1 MNTDP
6 RAIIDFLLKHGFKK
20 QNTELLKNIAK
31 DIDTLCTK
39 CQRDRIQCTLSP
51 LCSRR
56 FLLKLRIKSGAKLD
70 DVPKFCY
77 RQLVNLIA
85 RDKEKKRTLYRPIDS
100 YIYLLDFFAI
110 FFPKNYRSLFK
121 NLSFRKYEEAIDV
134 LESFKRKMKDD
145 FRYFLTE
152 NYLII
157 EFYEKIYLSYLKEQY
172 VCCNLRRDE
181 ISDLNLLENLILF
194 LSTNYSHIIVER
206 TPEDSILISL
216 KVFKKKQTDL
226 HKYFNEDIDENKSLF
241 LKDIDI
247 ISDISNEIKIYFDE
261 SDNID
266 VKLNVKLKAN
276 INHEFFGKRQINYEN
291 IQNIFEFFNHL
302 YKKELKEQ
310 KK

>member
-6 RAIIDFLLKHGFKK
+6 RSIVDFLLKHGFRK
-20 QNTELLKNIAK
+20 QNLELLKKVAE
-31 DIDTLCTK
+31 DIDALCTK
-39 CQRDRIQCTLSP
+39 CQQDRIQCTLSP

-70 DVPKFCY
+70 DVPTFCY
-77 RQLVNLIA
+77 RQLVSLIA
-85 RDKEKKRTLYRPIDS
+85 RDKEKKRTIYKPVDS
-100 YIYLLDFFAI
+100 YIYLLDFLAI
-110 FFPKNYRSLFK
+110 FFPKDYRSLFK
-121 NLSFRKYEEAIDV
+121 NLSFRNYEEAIEV
-134 LESFKRKMKDD
+134 LESFKKKMKDD
-145 FRYFLTE
+145 FRYFLTD

-181 ISDLNLLENLILF
+181 IFDINLLENFILF

-216 KVFKKKQTDL
+216 RVFKKKQTDL
-226 HKYFNEDIDENKSLF
+226 HKYFNEDIDENRSLF
-241 LKDIDI
+241 LKDIDM
-247 ISDISNEIKIYFDE
+247 ISDISDEIKIYFDE

-266 VKLNVKLKAN
+266 VKINLILKTN

-302 YKKELKEQ
+302 YKEN
-310 KK
+310 

>member
-1 MNTDP
+1 MNTDFHS
-6 RAIIDFLLKHGFKK
+6 IIDFLLKHGFKK
-20 QNTELLKNIAK
+20 QNTELLKIFAK
-31 DIDTLCTK
+31 EIDNLCAK

-85 RDKEKKRTLYRPIDS
+85 RDKEKKRTLYRPVDS

-181 ISDLNLLENLILF
+181 ISDINLLENLILF

-247 ISDISNEIKIYFDE
+247 ISDISNEIKIYYDK

-266 VKLNVKLKAN
+266 VRLNVKLKTN

>member
-6 RAIIDFLLKHGFKK
+6 HSIIDFLLRNGFKK
-20 QNTELLKNIAK
+20 QNTELLKKIAK
-31 DIDTLCTK
+31 DIDALCIR

-85 RDKEKKRTLYRPIDS
+85 RDKEKKRTLYRPVDS

-121 NLSFRKYEEAIDV
+121 NLSFRKYEEAINV

-181 ISDLNLLENLILF
+181 ISDINLLENLILF

-266 VKLNVKLKAN
+266 VRLNVKLKTN
-276 INHEFFGKRQINYEN
+276 INHEFFGKRQINYEK